1 MVGPWCAMFVT
12 YAYVQAG
19 SDAAF
24 KKGSRWAYC
33 PTMLATARAGRN
45 HLAVTKKP
53 QRGDIVLYGFGHG
66 DAQHVGLFEK
76 FTDGSGTSRRSKATP
91 GQGNDANGGE
101 VQRRKRNT
109 SQVLGFVHVGA

>member
-1 MVGPWCAMFVT
+1 MGVLPH
-12 YAYVQAG
+12 
-19 SDAAF
+19 DA
-24 KKGSRWAYC
+24 RD
-33 PTMLATARAGRN
+33 REAGRN

-76 FTDGSGTSRRSKATP
+76 FTDGSGTSRRLKATP

-109 SQVLGFVHVGA
+109 SHVLGFVHVGA